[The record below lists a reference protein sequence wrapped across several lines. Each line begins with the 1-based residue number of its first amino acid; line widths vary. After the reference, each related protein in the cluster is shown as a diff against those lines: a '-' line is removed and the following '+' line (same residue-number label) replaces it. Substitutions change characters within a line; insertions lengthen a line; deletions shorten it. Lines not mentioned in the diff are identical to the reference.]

1 MRPPGRGGCVYSMKK
16 AWPRG
21 GSAHG
26 DYNQH
31 HVLLSREGTAITD
44 FGRCHFGVQTG
55 DLAHFFRKILEKQ
68 NWDKVY
74 GNAMLREYG
83 RVRPLSGEEQEDLRV
98 RLSYPEK
105 FWKLAAS
112 LLRQPE
118 KLDSREKCR
127 KTEKP
132 HPPERAALIFS
143 QNPGIRFLF
152 GQIYD
157 MMKLFRAMKT

>member
-1 MRPPGRGGCVYSMKK
+1 
-16 AWPRG
+16 
-21 GSAHG
+21 
-26 DYNQH
+26 
-31 HVLLSREGTAITD
+31 
-44 FGRCHFGVQTG
+44 
-55 DLAHFFRKILEKQ
+55 
-68 NWDKVY
+68 
-74 GNAMLREYG
+74 MLREYG

-105 FWKLAAS
+105 FWKLADHYYGS
-112 LLRQPE
+112 RKSWIPE
-118 KLDSREKCR
+118 KKCR

>member
-1 MRPPGRGGCVYSMKK
+1 MTEGWLC
-16 AWPRG
+16 
-21 GSAHG
+21 HG

-105 FWKLAAS
+105 FWKLADHYYGS
-112 LLRQPE
+112 RKSWIPE
-118 KLDSREKCR
+118 KNVEKLRSLIRQREQR
-127 KTEKP
+127 
-132 HPPERAALIFS
+132 S
-143 QNPGIRFLF
+143 SFLK
-152 GQIYD
+152 I
-157 MMKLFRAMKT
+157 LE